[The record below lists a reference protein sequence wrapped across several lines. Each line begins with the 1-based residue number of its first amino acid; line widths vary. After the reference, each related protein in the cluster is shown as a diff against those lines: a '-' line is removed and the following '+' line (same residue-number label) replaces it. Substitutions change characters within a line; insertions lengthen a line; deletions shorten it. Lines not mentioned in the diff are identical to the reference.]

1 MYTPLVMSKRTT
13 FLRLDAIRIAL
24 ALAVAGVALALVA
37 CEETLP
43 TPSSESTPP
52 FVSPAQGTPTPTPTP
67 GPIQATHWAQIE
79 FKQRVI
85 DAHVLNLLQTNN
97 VMIWRAYMANGD
109 YKRTKGLQ
117 GLVDL
122 NLLARLDPAT
132 HRSVFDSAVFL
143 TEAQEDSAY
152 TFSQVA
158 SGALPDYANAFMDR
172 KGVQQVKTNTEARRE
187 VAEILAAYG
196 RAKAALERAKNGAP
210 HIYALIVYGK
220 EQGLRRMG
228 SDESV
233 REFAM
238 VPIGSYP
245 TWVRPSQD
253 FLDNDGVSGSSDT
266 PVDEDGKALFDLLD
280 GDAIYARLE
289 ALASIP
295 TPTPEPWPTSTPTPT
310 VTPSP
315 TPTPTP

>member
-1 MYTPLVMSKRTT
+1 MTAL
-13 FLRLDAIRIAL
+13 RIAL
-24 ALAVAGVALALVA
+24 ALVVVGGALAACGVA
-37 CEETLP
+37 LP
-43 TPSSESTPP
+43 TPSSEAAPP
-52 FVSPAQGTPTPTPTP
+52 FVSPALGTPTPTSTPTP
-67 GPIQATHWAQIE
+67 GPTQATHWAQIE
-79 FKQRVI
+79 FKQRVS

-97 VMIWRAYMANGD
+97 AMIWRAYMANGD

-158 SGALPDYANAFMDR
+158 SGAMPDYANAFMDR
-172 KGVQQVKTNTEARRE
+172 NGVQQVKTNTEARRE

-196 RAKAALERAKNGAP
+196 RAKAALERARNGAP
-210 HIYALIVYGK
+210 HIYALLVYGK

-245 TWVRPSQD
+245 TWDRPSQD
-253 FLDNDGVSGSSDT
+253 FLDNDGVSGSSET

-280 GDAIYARLE
+280 GDALYARLE

-295 TPTPEPWPTSTPTPT
+295 TPTPEPWPTSTPTST
-310 VTPSP
+310 ATA
-315 TPTPTP
+315 TPTPMPTAAP